1 MKVILA
7 EKPSV
12 ARDIAKHLGA
22 NKKGSG
28 FLEGEGWVVTW
39 AFGHLV
45 ELKEPEEY
53 NPEWKSWRLSSLP
66 MIPPEFQLRARG
78 ENSAREQLETI
89 KRLFNEA
96 EELVCATD
104 AGREGELIFRYI
116 QSWSGCESKPF
127 KRLWIS
133 SLTASAIA
141 KGFKNLQ
148 EGQSFD
154 NLYHAAKCR
163 SEADWV
169 VGLNSTRFFTVE
181 YGKRNLL
188 LSIGRVQTPILAMI
202 VGRDTE
208 IDKFVPEN
216 FWEVHTLCRDAK
228 FKHSKGKIQ
237 KLEEAEQI
245 KERAAGHELVIT
257 KVEKKKEKTNPLL
270 LYDLT
275 DLQRDMNTRNG
286 FTADQTLKLAQN
298 LYEKKFLTYPRTD
311 SRYLSTDIKPTIAPL
326 LEKLRK
332 ILPKAIAG
340 LDLENLKF
348 SKRIIDDAKVSDHHA
363 IIPTDTIPS
372 SDLPENE
379 KLVYKAVALRLIAAF
394 YPPCINAVTTVEAKA
409 NSEPFKARGT
419 VLVDSGWQAL
429 YEKKSESTAA
439 KKAVKKKAKFSI
451 GPQIL
456 PDFKEGESNPHE
468 VSVEKFKTSAPK
480 RFTEAS
486 LLQLM
491 ETAGK
496 IVTDE
501 ALKEALKD
509 KGVGTPATRASIIE
523 VLIQRKYIERKKK
536 NLISTDDGKRLISLI
551 KDERLKSPELTGDW
565 EFRLKQMERGEYDP
579 KKFMDEVEAYTREIL
594 SVTARSSVNLKNLG
608 PCPCCDSPV
617 IRGKTG
623 YGCSAWKNGCRFVIW
638 DGKTFGV
645 NFTPE
650 LVAEFLLHKRTLT
663 PHFVIDG
670 EAKLF
675 ATLSLSNKGEI
686 SYEAAESETEP
697 ESNNQNSIGK
707 CPVCSGNIV
716 AGTKGYGCVN
726 WRKGCKFV
734 IWKQI
739 ARKEIS
745 VELATEI
752 LERQETAE
760 LEGFVSKAGKPFSAK
775 LKVINGEVKLWFQ

>member
-1 MKVILA
+1 MKVVLA

-12 ARDIAKHLGA
+12 ARDIAKYLGA
-22 NKKGSG
+22 TKKGNG
-28 FLEGEGWVVTW
+28 YLEGEGWIITW

-45 ELKEPEEY
+45 ELQEPEEY

-66 MIPPEFQLRARG
+66 MIPEKFELRARG

-116 QSWSGCESKPF
+116 QSWAGCEDKPF

-133 SLTASAIA
+133 SLTTSAIA
-141 KGFKNLQ
+141 KGIKNLQ
-148 EGQSFD
+148 EGKSFD

-202 VGRDTE
+202 VGRDLE
-208 IDKFVPEN
+208 VDSFVPEN

-237 KLEEAEQI
+237 KQEDADQI
-245 KERAAGHELVIT
+245 KERITGHELVIT
-257 KVEKKKEKTNPLL
+257 KVEKKHENSNPLL

-275 DLQRDMNTRNG
+275 DLQRDMNIRYG
-286 FTADQTLKLAQN
+286 FTADQTLKLAQS

-311 SRYLSTDIKPTIAPL
+311 SRYLSADMQPTIAPL
-326 LEKLRK
+326 MEKLRK
-332 ILPKAIAG
+332 ILPKAIGG
-340 LDLENLKF
+340 LDLENLTF
-348 SKRIIDDAKVSDHHA
+348 SKRIVDDSKVSDHHA
-363 IIPTDTIPS
+363 IIPTDTIPN

-379 KLVYKAVALRLIAAF
+379 KLLYKSVALRLIAAF
-394 YPPCINAVTTVEAKA
+394 YPPCINAVTTVEAEA
-409 NSEPFKARGT
+409 NSEPFRARGT
-419 VLVDSGWQAL
+419 VLVDAGWQAL
-429 YEKKSESTAA
+429 YEKPAAA
-439 KKAVKKKAKFSI
+439 KTAKKKGKASI

-456 PDFKEGESNPHE
+456 PDFQEGERNPHE
-468 VSVEKFKTSAPK
+468 PSVEKFKTSAPK

-536 NLISTDDGKRLISLI
+536 NLISTEDGKRLISLI

-594 SVTARSSVNLKNLG
+594 NGTAKNNVDLNNLG
-608 PCPCCDSPV
+608 PCPCCNAPV
-617 IRGKTG
+617 KRGKTG
-623 YGCSAWKNGCRFVIW
+623 YGCSAWNDGCRFVIW
-638 DGKTFGV
+638 DKKTFGV

-663 PHFVIDG
+663 PHVIFDESG
-670 EAKLF
+670 TQRF
-675 ATLSLSNKGEI
+675 ASLSLNEKGEI
-686 SYEAAESETEP
+686 SYEVVKDESP
-697 ESNNQNSIGK
+697 KNPNQESIGT
-707 CPVCSGNIV
+707 CPVCTGDV
-716 AGTKGYGCVN
+716 VVGKKGYGCAN
-726 WRKGCKFV
+726 WRSGCKFV

-745 VELATEI
+745 KELAIEI
-752 LERQETAE
+752 LEKKETAE
-760 LEGFVSKAGKPFSAK
+760 LEGFTSKAGKPFAAK